1 MNDPMTKIED
11 NIEIN
16 KDSSEIDADETVVS
30 SNDIEGPDDPLV
42 ENASQADEVSDLKD
56 QLLRALAEVENTRR
70 RAKREKEDMAKY
82 AITNFARD
90 VLAVSDN
97 LTRALETVPEE
108 NRAGDKVIETL
119 FEGVELTQR
128 LLNTSM
134 EKHGITKIE
143 PLGDKFD
150 HNFHQ
155 AMYEVESADVDPGT
169 IVNVAQAGYLIGE
182 RLLRPAMV
190 GVAKRTESP
199 KGTDKDTESTSD
211 KNEGSIGTKSSD
223 NT

>member
-1 MNDPMTKIED
+1 MDNKRLNDSKTKIED

-16 KDSSEIDADETVVS
+16 RDSSEIDADETVVS

-108 NRAGDKVIETL
+108 NRAGDKVIQ
-119 FEGVELTQR
+119 G
-128 LLNTSM
+128 N
-134 EKHGITKIE
+134 
-143 PLGDKFD
+143 
-150 HNFHQ
+150 
-155 AMYEVESADVDPGT
+155 
-169 IVNVAQAGYLIGE
+169 
-182 RLLRPAMV
+182 
-190 GVAKRTESP
+190 
-199 KGTDKDTESTSD
+199 
-211 KNEGSIGTKSSD
+211 
-223 NT
+223 